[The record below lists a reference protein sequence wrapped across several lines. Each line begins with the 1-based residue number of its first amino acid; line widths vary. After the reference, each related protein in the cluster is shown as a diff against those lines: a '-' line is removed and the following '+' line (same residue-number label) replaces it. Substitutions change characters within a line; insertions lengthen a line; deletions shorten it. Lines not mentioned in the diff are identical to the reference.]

1 MSPDLTLLG
10 SRLLIAFL
18 FLGSGIGKIKGDQE
32 SRDAIAGLGF
42 PAPGIVEKLT
52 GLFLVLCSAALIF
65 GVGTRIA
72 GTLLAV
78 FVFVVTPLL
87 LRFWAV
93 GDPAVSNKMK
103 QGFVSNLAIIGGI
116 AALVT
121 AGPGAFALM
130 PST

>member
-1 MSPDLTLLG
+1 MSPDVTLLG

-32 SRDAIAGLGF
+32 SRNAIASLGF
-42 PAPGIVEKLT
+42 PAPDAVERMT
-52 GLFLVLCSAALIF
+52 GLFLVACAAALVL

-72 GTLLAV
+72 GVLLAL
-78 FVFVVTPLL
+78 FVLVVTPLI
-87 LRFWAV
+87 LRFWSV
-93 GDPAVSNKMK
+93 EDPIVSTKMK